1 MVVVNKID
9 APFALAIRKKLGKAT
24 EYGQK
29 IYAQIRYGEEEVIF
43 GFNVYGQ
50 RTYGDFKYPGVKPFY
65 GVYQKRA
72 GINGTIT
79 VKEKFYI
86 PLNKQTV
93 PQQANRSKFADAIA
107 AWQALTDS
115 QKEEY
120 NKRVAHKNFSGYNLF
135 ISEYLF
141 SN

>member
-1 MVVVNKID
+1 MVVVVKTD
-9 APFALAIRKKLGKAT
+9 APFALAIRKKFGKAT

-29 IYAQIRYGEEEVIF
+29 RYAQVFYGEEEVK
-43 GFNVYGQ
+43 YG
-50 RTYGDFKYPGVKPFY
+50 RAETGLKSFY
-65 GVYQKRA
+65 GIYQKRK

-86 PLNKQTV
+86 PLNKRTI
-93 PQQANRSKFADAIA
+93 PQQANRTKFADAIA
-107 AWQALTDS
+107 HWQGLTNS

-120 NKRVAHKNFSGYNLF
+120 NKRVAHKNFSGYNLC